1 MQETLNLFP
10 SGAALEV
17 LCGWSDSLKS
27 FQQRL
32 GKYYAR
38 AEARQTAFDYI
49 QALMCPVERKNG
61 WQMSEQ
67 VGYANPYRFQH
78 LLARARWDEESVRTE
93 IRDYVVENLNDG
105 AGILAVDE
113 TSFLKKGEESVG
125 VGRQYCGL
133 TGQIENCQVGVFLAY
148 ISSKGQSLIDRRLYL
163 PKSWTTVRQRRK
175 KAHIPSK
182 VRFATKTGL
191 AKGMLQSAI
200 SAGICPAWFV
210 ADEVYSRDASFWRW
224 LEQEVKQPYVL
235 TVNKRQPTPINF
247 KTHYAE
253 DLARTVPPESWQ
265 RLSPGAGTKGERYYE
280 WARIELSY
288 RQPEGFNR
296 WFLFRRC
303 PKHPDDPRFISYYQ
317 VFAPSDTSL
326 ETMVGVA
333 GQRWRIEECFQFTK
347 DQLGL
352 GDYEVRS
359 WTGWHRHITLVLAAA
374 AFLSVLRYQAES
386 LGELSTPPFFSPHVE
401 AGSLVA
407 FKAARGLSSGSVLL
421 N

>member
-1 MQETLNLFP
+1 VC
-10 SGAALEV
+10 AEV
-17 LCGWSDSLKS
+17 
-27 FQQRL
+27 
-32 GKYYAR
+32 
-38 AEARQTAFDYI
+38 
-49 QALMCPVERKNG
+49 
-61 WQMSEQ
+61 
-67 VGYANPYRFQH
+67 
-78 LLARARWDEESVRTE
+78 
-93 IRDYVVENLNDG
+93 RDYVVEHLNDG
-105 AGILAVDE
+105 AGLLAIDE

-175 KAHIPSK
+175 KANIRSK

-191 AKGMLQSAI
+191 AKRMLYSAI
-200 SAGICPAWFV
+200 NAGIHPAWFV
-210 ADEVYSRDASFWRW
+210 ADEVYSRDAAFWRW

-247 KTHYAE
+247 QTGYAE
-253 DLARTVPPESWQ
+253 DLARAVNSNDWH
-265 RLSPGAGTKGERYYE
+265 RLSAGAGTKGERYYDC
-280 WARIELSY
+280 ACVALSC
-288 RQPEGFNR
+288 RHPERFSR

-303 PKHPDDPRFISYYQ
+303 PEPPNDPSFISYYQ
-317 VFAPSDTSL
+317 VFAPSDTPV
-326 ETMVGVA
+326 ETMVGVV
-333 GQRWRIEECFQFTK
+333 GQRWRIEECFQFAK

-359 WTGWHRHITLVLAAA
+359 QTGWHRHTTLVLAAG
-374 AFLSVLRYQAES
+374 AFLSVLRSQVEP
-386 LGELSTPPFFSPHVE
+386 LPQLSILPFFSAPIG

-407 FKAARGLSSGSVLL
+407 FKAARGLSSGLASP